1 MAVRVGSARI
11 DERGQ
16 GYGGKAGDQ
25 TGKEVA
31 IENYYVHKKGWYVIR
46 AKNDTVREKIAVA
59 MERACA
65 NNNIGYDMGQN
76 TTLWSAAEKVGFD
89 PGKVKIK
96 CETDCGRLVR
106 VCIYYAG
113 IKVAEFHTG
122 NELEKCKAT
131 GAFDIL
137 KDDKHCNS
145 SAYLKRGDILVT
157 RTKGHTVVVLDDGAE
172 TKKAKEAAKKNSTP
186 AKKTTKKSLD
196 TVAKEIYNGKGGWG
210 NEPQRSKKL
219 KAAGY
224 SASEIKTIQ
233 SKVNALVAGKK
244 TSSKSSSSTKK
255 YHTVKKGETLSG
267 IANKYKTTV
276 DKIAKLNGIKN
287 KNLIRVGQKLRVK

>member
-11 DERGQ
+11 DERGKAS
-16 GYGGKAGDQ
+16 GGKAGDQ
-25 TGKEVA
+25 TGREVA
-31 IENYYVHKKGWYVIR
+31 IENYYVHSQGWYIIR
-46 AKNDTVREKIAVA
+46 AKDDKVREKIAVA

-65 NNNIGYDMGQN
+65 NKNIGYDQGQN
-76 TTLWSAAEKVGFD
+76 GTLWDAAEKVGFD
-89 PGKVKIK
+89 PGKVKVK

-113 IKVAEFHTG
+113 IKVAEFYTG
-122 NELEKCKAT
+122 NEVAKCKAT
-131 GAFDIL
+131 GAFDII
-137 KDDKHCNS
+137 KDKAKCS
-145 SAYLKRGDILVT
+145 TSAYLMRGDILVT
-157 RTKGHTVVVLDDGAE
+157 RTKGHTVVVLDDGSE
-172 TKKAKEAAKKNSTP
+172 TKKAKKEAKK
-186 AKKTTKKSLD
+186 TKKSLD
-196 TVAKEIYNGKGGWG
+196 AVAKEIYNGKGGWG

-219 KAAGY
+219 KATGY

-233 SKVNALVAGKK
+233 NKVNALAAAAKKK
-244 TSSKSSSSTKK
+244 TKSSAK

-276 DKIAKLNGIKN
+276 AKLVKLNGIKN

>member
-11 DERGQ
+11 DERGKAS
-16 GYGGKAGDQ
+16 GGKAGDQ
-25 TGKEVA
+25 TGREVA
-31 IENYYVHKKGWYVIR
+31 IENYYVHSQGWYIIR
-46 AKNDTVREKIAVA
+46 AKDDKVREKIAVA

-65 NNNIGYDMGQN
+65 NKYIGYDQGQN
-76 TTLWSAAEKVGFD
+76 GTLWDAAEKVGFD
-89 PGKVKIK
+89 PGKVKVK

-122 NELEKCKAT
+122 NEVAKCKAT
-131 GAFDIL
+131 GAFDII
-137 KDDKHCNS
+137 KDKAKCS
-145 SAYLKRGDILVT
+145 TSAYLMRGDILVT
-157 RTKGHTVVVLDDGAE
+157 RTKGHTVVVLDDGSE
-172 TKKAKEAAKKNSTP
+172 TKKAKKEAKKTTP
-186 AKKTTKKSLD
+186 AKKTKKSLD
-196 TVAKEIYNGKGGWG
+196 AVAKEIYNGKGGWG

-233 SKVNALVAGKK
+233 NKVNALAAAAKKK
-244 TSSKSSSSTKK
+244 TKSSAK

-276 DKIAKLNGIKN
+276 AKLVKLNGIKN

>member
-11 DERGQ
+11 DSR
-16 GYGGKAGDQ
+16 GKASGDKSGDQ

-31 IENYYVHKKGWYVIR
+31 VENWYNHSLGWYIIR
-46 AKNDTVREKIAVA
+46 AKNDAVREKIAVA

-65 NNNIGYDMGQN
+65 NKNIGYDQGQN
-76 TTLWSAAEKVGFD
+76 KTLWNVADKVGFD
-89 PGKVKIK
+89 PGKVKTP
-96 CETDCGRLVR
+96 CETDCARLVR
-106 VCIYYAG
+106 VCVRYAG
-113 IKVAEFHTG
+113 VKADDFYTG
-122 NELEKCKAT
+122 DELKKLKAT
-131 GAFDIL
+131 GAFDIIT
-137 KDDKHCNS
+137 DKAKCS
-145 SAYLKRGDILVT
+145 TSAYLKRGDILVT